1 MNGVCGA
8 VVISPQDWGGNE
20 LATASGKS
28 LPSSAFSFLQFKLYS
43 TLIFQIHFSPRN
55 DTQRISVNVAH
66 SSSIV
71 WTISEWVCVVLIQTN
86 RSGRSQNT
94 LLTDTCVTVN
104 LQRKTWDIHKWFLY
118 PKAFLF
124 CLSQMCFRMIVL
136 KMSQSFKVIVQLRKT
151 NTMNESIGNIWIQ
164 VQFQVPVVRN
174 WTMFWMFVQ
183 MNTCQHMIFY
193 LLFVVDDSWIRGRD
207 VRILLNRNVSG
218 SLLPSLT
225 FSLGVFALCLLAILC
240 QLLCVLAVHFQLYT
254 DIHTHL
260 YYSQNTCL

>member
-1 MNGVCGA
+1 M
-8 VVISPQDWGGNE
+8 IS
-20 LATASGKS
+20 LSKS
-28 LPSSAFSFLQFKLYS
+28 LSFLS
-43 TLIFQIHFSPRN
+43 FSDVLQN
-55 DTQRISVNVAH
+55 DRFENEPAI
-66 SSSIV
+66 
-71 WTISEWVCVVLIQTN
+71 L
-86 RSGRSQNT
+86 
-94 LLTDTCVTVN
+94 
-104 LQRKTWDIHKWFLY
+104 
-118 PKAFLF
+118 
-124 CLSQMCFRMIVL
+124 
-136 KMSQSFKVIVQLRKT
+136 QLRKT

-240 QLLCVLAVHFQLYT
+240 QSLCVLAVHFQLYT

-260 YYSQNTCL
+260 YYSHNKCLYIHCHKYIMINYNQFIWETCCTDARMANDGKTNV